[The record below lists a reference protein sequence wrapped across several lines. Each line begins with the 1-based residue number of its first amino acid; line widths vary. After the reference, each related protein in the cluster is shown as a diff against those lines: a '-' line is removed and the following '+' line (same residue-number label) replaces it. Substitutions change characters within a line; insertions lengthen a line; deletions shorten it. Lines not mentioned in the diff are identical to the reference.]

1 MVRIAIVEDETE
13 SCETLRGYLDQYRRE
28 RGCEMKVSAFSDGAD
43 IADDYRP
50 EYDIIFMDIQ
60 MAGLDGMTAAERIR
74 AADPEVI
81 LIFITQLAQF
91 AIRGYAVEALDY
103 LLKPVSY
110 YAFAQRLDRAMGR
123 IRKKAARYLMLQV
136 KGGVRKVNISDIRFI
151 ESRGHTMLVH
161 MKDEVQE
168 SSATMAD
175 LETALREYDFCRA
188 NKGYLINLAYVDG
201 VRDGCAVVGEDHLLI
216 SRGRKNSFMAE
227 LTDYIGRQTG

>member
-13 SCETLRGYLDQYRRE
+13 SCDTLLEYLGQYRRD
-28 RGCEMKVSAFSDGAD
+28 RGCEMKVATFSDGAD

-136 KGGVRKVNISDIRFI
+136 KGGVQRVNISDIRFI
-151 ESRGHTMLVH
+151 ESRGHTMYVH
-161 MKDEVQE
+161 MKDEVLE
-168 SSATMAD
+168 SSATMSD

-201 VRDGCAVVGEDHLLI
+201 VRDGCAVVGEDHLVI